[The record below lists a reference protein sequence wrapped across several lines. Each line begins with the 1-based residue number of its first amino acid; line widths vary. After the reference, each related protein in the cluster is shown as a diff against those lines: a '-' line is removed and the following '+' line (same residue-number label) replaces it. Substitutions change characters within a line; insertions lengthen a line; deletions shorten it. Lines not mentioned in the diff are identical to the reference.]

1 MVTGKAKVRFN
12 YEDYCLLPEDERYE
26 LIDGEFYVV
35 PGPSYPHQNA
45 VGKLFR
51 FMADFVEVNGLGV
64 VVMAPLDVII
74 TGEDTVQP
82 DILFVSEERR
92 GMLAHRGCEGAPDMV
107 VEVLSPSTAQRD
119 RELKRKLYAV
129 HGVQEYW
136 LVNTETAS
144 VEIMSL
150 GNNDFI
156 SQGTYSGEDGL
167 VSQVIPGFALQAS
180 LIFAGV

>member
-1 MVTGKAKVRFN
+1 
-12 YEDYCLLPEDERYE
+12 
-26 LIDGEFYVV
+26 
-35 PGPSYPHQNA
+35 
-45 VGKLFR
+45 
-51 FMADFVEVNGLGV
+51 
-64 VVMAPLDVII
+64 
-74 TGEDTVQP
+74 
-82 DILFVSEERR
+82 
-92 GMLAHRGCEGAPDMV
+92 MLAHRGCEGAPDLV

-119 RELKRKLYAV
+119 REVKRKLYAT

-136 LVNTETAS
+136 LVNTEAAW

-167 VSQVIPGFALQAS
+167 VSQVIPGLALQAS